1 MATLVYQHQGL
12 LEPILMILAVLSWER
27 NFLMKNAKIVQL
39 TLTKVSWSY
48 IVWTN

>member
-12 LEPILMILAVLSWER
+12 LKPILMILAVLSWEC
-27 NFLMKNAKIVQL
+27 NFLIENAKIVQL
-39 TLTKVSWSY
+39 TLIKVYWSY